1 MLPTGE
7 LQFNQLY
14 RRSLKKMKVH
24 QDLNLCLLDTSW
36 AQLPTELQITYWE
49 HGTFLEGSSLPVKAG
64 TGY

>member
-1 MLPTGE
+1 
-7 LQFNQLY
+7 
-14 RRSLKKMKVH
+14 MKVH